1 MCILNF
7 LEDSRGMYDFIWSHV
22 RSMTCVPATRD
33 PLDPFET
40 IFVNCPSLWP
50 ACSTLFHS
58 TCISFFCKLL
68 DEYATTYQEHLEGSL
83 KKMLQRIR
91 NILKSYL
98 KKMLQRIRNVLQVN
112 WRRCYNVSG
121 TPYKLLDEDVTT
133 HQEHLEKLLDEDV
146 TTYQKRF
153 YRYLKKM
160 LQRSRNIL
168 KVTWRRGYNVAGNR
182 YWQRRPQDPPW
193 APSPKTS
200 GAHNHCQVNLY
211 AVPVHSLRCDLVV
224 NVHNKKRSDCSS
236 ILQSFHPNHDL
247 LSVLCW
253 T

>member
-146 TTYQKRF
+146 TTYQERF

-160 LQRSRNIL
+160 LQRIRNIL